1 MTPFIAGW
9 LGVLEGRGRFQE
21 EVRMRG
27 AVGNDSLPTHMKI
40 FQNLVT
46 GTDRLTHTSWITAL
60 LVIKG
65 NTVSLSFLRGGGTCI
80 GVGPLGGK
88 GQDAVTS

>member
-9 LGVLEGRGRFQE
+9 LGVLEGWGRSQE

-27 AVGNDSLPTHMKI
+27 AVGNDSLPTRMKI

-46 GTDRLTHTSWITAL
+46 GTDRLTHTSWIIAL
-60 LVIKG
+60 HVIKG
-65 NTVSLSFLRGGGTCI
+65 RTVSLSFLRGGGTCI
-80 GVGPLGGK
+80 GVGPLEGRDRT
-88 GQDAVTS
+88 Q